1 MKLDVVGRVL
11 GGEEEDEL
19 MLINYLGENEKER
32 KKIGETNNAKGYW
45 GGFQFGSMNASVS
58 RLRLLACALMVKLFF
73 FVHCC
78 SLRTTSA

>member
-32 KKIGETNNAKGYW
+32 KKMGRQTMPKATGV
-45 GGFQFGSMNASVS
+45 GSSS
-58 RLRLLACALMVKLFF
+58 GQ
-73 FVHCC
+73 
-78 SLRTTSA
+78 